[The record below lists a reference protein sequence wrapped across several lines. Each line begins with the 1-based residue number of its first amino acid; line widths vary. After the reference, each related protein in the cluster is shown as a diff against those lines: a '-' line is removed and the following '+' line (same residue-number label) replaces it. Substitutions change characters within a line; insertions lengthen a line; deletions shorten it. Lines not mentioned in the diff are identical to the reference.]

1 MSHFLIFK
9 NFHHNF
15 PSVQDSELFPQ
26 RSKKSVPTLNRTGS
40 GSGLRLSEL
49 SESPESQSE
58 SRRSLGNT
66 RLKIFRNYCRLHPC
80 WQSQSLLISQPH
92 HINKTKN
99 LLLSP
104 SWATNKPVFLLPCCS
119 TTYTR
124 RSWIFTTS
132 VIMVLTMEPLTT
144 LVGKISGNMRPGK
157 TKDMKEVKTV
167 DEDESAHLEKVKD
180 KEAAANERGSWSSKW
195 DFAFSCIA
203 YCVGLGNVWRFPYLC
218 FKNGGGKII
227 CFS

>member
-1 MSHFLIFK
+1 
-9 NFHHNF
+9 
-15 PSVQDSELFPQ
+15 
-26 RSKKSVPTLNRTGS
+26 
-40 GSGLRLSEL
+40 
-49 SESPESQSE
+49 
-58 SRRSLGNT
+58 
-66 RLKIFRNYCRLHPC
+66 
-80 WQSQSLLISQPH
+80 
-92 HINKTKN
+92 
-99 LLLSP
+99 
-104 SWATNKPVFLLPCCS
+104 
-119 TTYTR
+119 
-124 RSWIFTTS
+124 
-132 VIMVLTMEPLTT
+132 MVLTMEPLTT

-227 CFS
+227 CFLESVKFIRRRFVLHTQLKLCLISTYYAKMAKRYHLDSSHGYTKWR